1 MENKDLSY
9 EEGRLLVKD
18 GSLVFFKARKWSQR
32 LVTLFTGGKYSH
44 CGILVWMES
53 QGQRRLMLV
62 EAFVGGT
69 RIINL
74 RSYSDRDMLILDL
87 GVDWANSEA
96 SKKLLD
102 KTGRNPYGFL
112 DFISIGV
119 KDLSTKIGFPVRM
132 PNFAG
137 EVCSE
142 LVANYLI
149 DNGFLLIDSC
159 ISPNTLLCWLRSV
172 PVVSRLYLSDEIT
185 SGERKCEA

>member
-1 MENKDLSY
+1 MDTGTYSY

-32 LVTLFTGGKYSH
+32 LVTFFTGGKFSH
-44 CGILVWMES
+44 CGVLTWMEI

-74 RSYSDRDMLILDL
+74 RSYSDREMLILDL
-87 GVDWANSEA
+87 GIDWANSEA
-96 SKKLLD
+96 SKRLID
-102 KTGRNPYGFL
+102 KTGHNPYGFL
-112 DFISIGV
+112 DFLSIGV
-119 KDLSTKIGFPVRM
+119 KDISTKLGFPLKM
-132 PNFAG
+132 PNFKG

-142 LVANYLI
+142 LVANYLV
-149 DNGFLLIDSC
+149 DSGFNLHDVC

-172 PVVSRLYLSDEIT
+172 PVTSRLCLTKAE
-185 SGERKCEA
+185 K